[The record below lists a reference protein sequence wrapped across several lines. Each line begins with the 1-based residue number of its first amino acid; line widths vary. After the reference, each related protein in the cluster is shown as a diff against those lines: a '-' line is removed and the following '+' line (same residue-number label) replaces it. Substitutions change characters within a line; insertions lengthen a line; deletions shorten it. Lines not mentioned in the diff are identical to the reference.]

1 MQNLFGRPG
10 RGMMQFE
17 GDLYSGQWTEG
28 TITVLGFFQFVGIH
42 AGVDE
47 EAIYQATRAFWDGL
61 DEVHSTALFL
71 QDVTPETAFTAINV
85 PLHAGAL
92 RYFEKAGFDIPD
104 ELRP

>member
-1 MQNLFGRPG
+1 
-10 RGMMQFE
+10 
-17 GDLYSGQWTEG
+17 
-28 TITVLGFFQFVGIH
+28 
-42 AGVDE
+42 
-47 EAIYQATRAFWDGL
+47 
-61 DEVHSTALFL
+61 L